1 LQAHLNNE
9 GCPVLIAYANQTA
22 AAELYLSDT
31 WRVNPDDQLRKKLGD
46 WLGPANVKIEYN

>member
-1 LQAHLNNE
+1 LNNE
-9 GCPVLIAYANQTA
+9 GCPVLIDYVNQTA

-46 WLGPANVKIEYN
+46 WLSPANVKIEYN